1 MNTQNPCQGSVCP
14 EQHKASAAWVSK
26 GAVRLACTGI
36 SSTDAV
42 VPGSLIGVITM
53 VRDER
58 RSEPGTL
65 KL

>member
-1 MNTQNPCQGSVCP
+1 
-14 EQHKASAAWVSK
+14 
-26 GAVRLACTGI
+26 
-36 SSTDAV
+36 

-65 KL
+65 EL

>member
-1 MNTQNPCQGSVCP
+1 MYRNLV
-14 EQHKASAAWVSK
+14 A
-26 GAVRLACTGI
+26 RR
-36 SSTDAV
+36 V

-65 KL
+65 EL

>member
-1 MNTQNPCQGSVCP
+1 VNTQNPCQGSVCP
-14 EQHKASAAWVSK
+14 EQHKASATWVSK
-26 GAVRLACTGI
+26 EAARACTGI
-36 SSTDAV
+36 SSPDAV

-65 KL
+65 EL